1 MERYLDRGIDSAED
15 DDASAVVIQLNTP
28 GGLVSSMEDI
38 VERILSSEVPV
49 IVYVSPS
56 GAHAAS
62 AGTFITMA
70 AHVAAMADATRIG
83 AATPVDSSGQDIEG
97 SLGDK
102 VTNDLVALITG
113 LAEQR
118 GRNAEWAESAV
129 REAAAVNEREAL
141 ELNVIDLVA
150 PNLESLLTEVDG
162 HEVELPSGTIALSTA
177 GAPTVS
183 HDMNFVENVLDF
195 LSDPNIAFIL
205 FNIGLIAI
213 LIELYSPGLIF
224 PGVLGVVFVAIALFS
239 FGTLPVNWLG
249 VAFIGVAFVL
259 LALEPF
265 IDSHGLLSIGGI
277 GFLIAGSLILTGG
290 NSPDFRV
297 SQWLIWSVIGVIT
310 ACVAL
315 FFGILLKGRRHGPTT
330 KEEDQLVGR
339 VGHAY
344 SPLTPYGRVYVAGE
358 EWSAVAE
365 GESIQQGEAIVVKS
379 VEGLTLT
386 VAKPELPAG

>member
-1 MERYLDRGIDSAED
+1 MARYIDRSIDDAEAD
-15 DDASAVVIQLNTP
+15 GASAVVIQLNTP

-38 VERILSSEVPV
+38 VERILASEVPV

-102 VTNDLVALITG
+102 VTNDAVALITG

-141 ELNVIDLVA
+141 ELNVIDLIA

-162 HEVELPSGTIALSTA
+162 QEVELPSGTIALNTA

-224 PGVLGVVFVAIALFS
+224 PGVLGVVFVAVALFA

-315 FFGILLKGRRHGPTT
+315 FFGILLKGRRHGPTA
-330 KEEDQLVGR
+330 KEDEHLVGR